1 MLKYTNNEYHMG
13 GPFFVLVLL
22 FSSVINILEI
32 ILSQLP
38 THFWDINLENIYYL
52 CHKPSNKMEAGL
64 ISSGMILELSV
75 PFEFRDEEA
84 FEDKE
89 L

>member
-22 FSSVINILEI
+22 FSFAVNNLNII
-32 ILSQLP
+32 FRICG
-38 THFWDINLENIYYL
+38 HFLMNRTIKL
-52 CHKPSNKMEAGL
+52 PSNKMEAGL

-75 PFEFRDEEA
+75 PFELRDEEA

>member
-22 FSSVINILEI
+22 FSFEVNILNI
-32 ILSQLP
+32 ILRICG
-38 THFWDINLENIYYL
+38 HFSMNRTIKL
-52 CHKPSNKMEAGL
+52 PSNKMEAGL

-75 PFEFRDEEA
+75 PFELRDEEA

>member
-22 FSSVINILEI
+22 FSFAVNILNI
-32 ILSQLP
+32 VFRICG
-38 THFWDINLENIYYL
+38 HFSMNGTIKL
-52 CHKPSNKMEAGL
+52 PSNKMEAGL

-75 PFEFRDEEA
+75 PFELRDEEA

>member
-22 FSSVINILEI
+22 FSFAVNILNI
-32 ILSQLP
+32 IFRIRD
-38 THFWDINLENIYYL
+38 HFSMNSTIKL
-52 CHKPSNKMEAGL
+52 PSNKMEAGL

-75 PFEFRDEEA
+75 PFELRDEEA

>member
-22 FSSVINILEI
+22 FSYEVNILNI
-32 ILSQLP
+32 ICRICG
-38 THFWDINLENIYYL
+38 HFSMNGTIKL
-52 CHKPSNKMEAGL
+52 PSNKMEAGL

-75 PFEFRDEEA
+75 PFELRDEEA

>member
-1 MLKYTNNEYHMG
+1 MNETIK
-13 GPFFVLVLL
+13 L
-22 FSSVINILEI
+22 
-32 ILSQLP
+32 
-38 THFWDINLENIYYL
+38 
-52 CHKPSNKMEAGL
+52 PSNKMEAGL

-75 PFEFRDEEA
+75 PFELRDEEA

>member
-1 MLKYTNNEYHMG
+1 MYVTIKL
-13 GPFFVLVLL
+13 
-22 FSSVINILEI
+22 
-32 ILSQLP
+32 
-38 THFWDINLENIYYL
+38 
-52 CHKPSNKMEAGL
+52 PSNKMEAGL

-75 PFEFRDEEA
+75 PFELRDEEA

>member
-22 FSSVINILEI
+22 FSSAVNILNI
-32 ILSQLP
+32 IFRIRG
-38 THFWDINLENIYYL
+38 HFSMNRTIKL
-52 CHKPSNKMEAGL
+52 PSNKMEAGL

-75 PFEFRDEEA
+75 PFELRDEEA

>member
-22 FSSVINILEI
+22 FSFEVNILNI
-32 ILSQLP
+32 ISRICG
-38 THFWDINLENIYYL
+38 HFSMNRTIKL
-52 CHKPSNKMEAGL
+52 PSNKMEAGL